1 MSRKPR
7 LGQANPA
14 LSTLYGA
21 PDIQEARRLRSGIV
35 ELDPALVSVEGRLDD
50 RLQLEVDGL
59 MASIAQ
65 SGQRVP
71 ILVRPLHGDR
81 FQLIYGR
88 RRLEACR
95 QLGRTVRAIVT
106 DLDDGQS
113 LRDQLLENLERRD
126 LSFIERAVVAHGL
139 LDSDRLEPSE
149 RTNKTV
155 AEILN
160 LTEAGISQLVGVVKA
175 VGMDLIQAIGAAD
188 GIGRPRWE
196 ELKKA
201 IQEGSD
207 RAELLRIAEETRN
220 QGSDQAFKAV
230 IAHATT
236 QTKTPSP
243 EIDLPGVGGIV
254 TQKGRGRL
262 RLDITTKDK
271 AFVDWMERNAA
282 DLVTELHARWK
293 RSEA

>member
-21 PDIQEARRLRSGIV
+21 PDIQEARRLRSSIV

-59 MASIAQ
+59 AASIAQ

-71 ILVRPLHGDR
+71 ILVRPLPGDR
-81 FQLIYGR
+81 FQLVYGR

-95 QLGRTVRAIVT
+95 QLSRTVRAIVT

-113 LRDQLLENLERRD
+113 LKDQLLENLERRD

-149 RTNKTV
+149 RSNKTV

-175 VGMDLIQAIGAAD
+175 VGLDLIQAIGAAD

-196 ELKKA
+196 DLKKA

-207 RAELLRIAEETRN
+207 RAELLRIAEETRS

-230 IAHATT
+230 IAHAITRPR
-236 QTKTPSP
+236 TPSP
-243 EIDLPGVGGIV
+243 GIDLPGVGGILM
-254 TQKGRGRL
+254 QKGRGRL
-262 RLDITTKDK
+262 RLDITAKDK

>member
-21 PDIQEARRLRSGIV
+21 PDIQEARRLRSAIV
-35 ELDPALVSVEGRLDD
+35 ELEPAQVSVEGRLDD
-50 RLQLEVDGL
+50 RLQLDVDGL
-59 MASIAQ
+59 AASIAQ

-71 ILVRPLHGDR
+71 ILVRPLSGDR
-81 FQLIYGR
+81 FQLVYGR

-95 QLGRTVRAIVT
+95 QLGQTVRAIVT

-139 LDSDRLEPSE
+139 LDSDQLEPSE
-149 RTNKTV
+149 RSNKSV

-160 LTEAGISQLVGVVKA
+160 LTEAGVSQLVGVVKA
-175 VGMDLIQAIGAAD
+175 VGLDLIQAIGAAD

-201 IQEGSD
+201 IHEGID
-207 RAELLRIAEETRN
+207 RSELLRIAEEARR

-230 IAHATT
+230 IAHATARP
-236 QTKTPSP
+236 KTPSP
-243 EIDLPGVGGIV
+243 EIDLPGVGGV
-254 TQKGRGRL
+254 TIQRGRGRL
-262 RLDITTKDK
+262 RLDITAKDK